1 MQERK
6 RDILLQS
13 TLVRTQHIEIK
24 KSQFYFLFGYS
35 TEKLKEWKI
44 GMSREAR

>member
-6 RDILLQS
+6 DIILQNI
-13 TLVRTQHIEIK
+13 LVRAQAIEIK

-35 TEKLKEWKI
+35 TEKLRVKN
-44 GMSREAR
+44 RNV